1 METKRNNILWAVS
14 LIVIGTASLL
24 LIGTQIAG
32 AGLPDAVTR
41 LLGVVDLAALALL
54 GFTSVR
60 KLRNR

>member
-14 LIVIGTASLL
+14 LIVIGVASLL
-24 LIGTQIAG
+24 LFGTQTAG

-41 LLGVVDLAALALL
+41 LLGVLDLAALAVL